1 MCIINEITVKVC
13 EELTNKFESL
23 IIEGL
28 KLKGYEFEN
37 KIDLEKFV
45 KENCRCQDYAD
56 VKQRT
61 YFVKDE
67 PFFFHDY
74 NIIYEPIKEYD
85 RGIKMSANYGL
96 YKFL

>member
-1 MCIINEITVKVC
+1 MNPQEITVKIC
-13 EELTNKFESL
+13 EELANKFERL

-37 KIDLEKFV
+37 KIDLENFV
-45 KENCRCQDYAD
+45 KEHCRCEDYAD

-61 YFVKDE
+61 YFVKGV

-74 NIIYEPIKEYD
+74 NIVYEPITENSN
-85 RGIKMSANYGL
+85 GVSMSANYGL
-96 YKFL
+96 YRFL